1 MDPLTNELARPRALT
16 PSYKMERDVRELIQ
30 KHVDEAKE
38 EVVKMAIEEFTRRVR
53 KIAAETAIMLQNYY
67 SVEKIGQ
74 ELIIRVKIDDGA
86 SKP

>member
-1 MDPLTNELARPRALT
+1 
-16 PSYKMERDVRELIQ
+16 MERDVRELIQ